1 MLNIIPLKGVKDKLK
16 KYESAEC
23 LYTIKSFDEKVVD
36 IEWNFLSMFEYA
48 REQGWECAGN
58 VYTSYIY
65 SLMSGENIRDYYEIY
80 IPLCKK

>member
-23 LYTIKSFDEKVVD
+23 LYMIKSFDEKVVD

-58 VYTSYIY
+58 VYTLYI
-65 SLMSGENIRDYYEIY
+65 
-80 IPLCKK
+80 